1 MRYSAQQKRKK
12 KRRKNEY
19 TMSETTQPEVN
30 IGLVGHVDH
39 GKTTLT
45 KALSGVW
52 TDRHSEE
59 IKRGISIRLGYADC
73 SFYKCKKCEDF
84 NCYCSGEKCPR
95 CSTKTELLRK
105 VSFVDSPGHE
115 TLMATMLSGAAIMDG
130 AVLVIAA
137 NEKCPQP
144 QTAEH
149 LMALDIRGV
158 KNIVIA
164 QNKID
169 LITKEEAKKNY
180 DEIKEFVKGTMA
192 ENSLIIP
199 IAAHYNANIDV
210 LIKAIEEK
218 IPTPERDL
226 EKPPKMRVARSFD
239 INRPGTELD
248 ELKGGV
254 IGGSVLQGRFKIGD
268 KIELCPGVRKKNTYI
283 PLKTE
288 IVSLSASNATL
299 KEARPGGLIAIGTKL
314 DPALTKSD
322 NLSGNVVGTPGS
334 LPAARDRLRLEV
346 KLLKRLI
353 GIKEE
358 ASVAIVKAIEK
369 NEALMMS
376 AGSAITVGM
385 AVDPKKGEFRLKLPV
400 CVEDGELIALSR
412 LFGARWHL
420 IGYGIVKEDKD

>member
-1 MRYSAQQKRKK
+1 MQQ
-12 KRRKNEY
+12 NI
-19 TMSETTQPEVN
+19 QPEIN

-52 TDRHSEE
+52 TDKHSEE

-73 SFYKCKKCEDF
+73 SFYKCKKCDEPS
-84 NCYCSGEKCPR
+84 CYCTQEKCPK
-95 CSTKTELLRK
+95 CGSETEFLRK

-149 LMALDIRGV
+149 LMALDILGV

-164 QNKID
+164 QNKVD
-169 LITKEEAKKNY
+169 LVSKDKAKENY
-180 DEIKEFVKGTMA
+180 LEIKEFVKDTMA
-192 ENSLIIP
+192 EESLIIP

-210 LIKAIEEK
+210 LIKAIQER

-226 EKPPKMRVARSFD
+226 ENAPMMRVARSFD
-239 INRPGTELD
+239 VNRPGTGIED
-248 ELKGGV
+248 IKGGIV
-254 IGGSVLQGRFKIGD
+254 GGSIIQGRFRVGD
-268 KIELCPGVRKKNTYI
+268 KVEFRPGVRKKNTYHPI
-283 PLKTE
+283 QTE
-288 IVSLSASNATL
+288 IISLSMGNTNID
-299 KEARPGGLIAIGTKL
+299 EVRPGGLVAIGTKL
-314 DPALTKSD
+314 DPSLTKSD
-322 NLSGNVVGTPGS
+322 SMSGNVIGSPGK
-334 LPAARDRLRLEV
+334 LPETRDKLRLNI

-358 ASVAIVKAIEK
+358 VMIKPIEK
-369 NEALMMS
+369 NEALMLS
-376 AGSAITVGM
+376 AGSAITVGL
-385 AVDPKKGEFRLKLPV
+385 VTDPKKGEVRLKLPV
-400 CVEDGELIALSR
+400 CVEEGDPVAISR
-412 LFGARWHL
+412 RFGARWRL
-420 IGYGIVKEDKD
+420 IGYGTVRE